1 MARVVTSDEA
11 VALIGRLQADI
22 GHVNEAM
29 EAMLRTGNELASPQV
44 WEGSAANQFRDNEWA
59 QTRTWATNSVTQ
71 LNELRSTI
79 DTINQNIMSAGGG
92 LG

>member
-11 VALIGRLQADI
+11 VALIGKLQLDI
-22 GHVNEAM
+22 GTVNEAL

-44 WEGSAANQFRDNEWA
+44 WEGTAANQFRDTEWA

-71 LNELRSTI
+71 LNELRTTI